1 MINNKIEDAI
11 KKMQENDI
19 DSAKLI
25 CESLL
30 KEKNEDPRIKNI
42 LAITLIKKNE
52 IEKALPIL
60 KSNKKQFPQYVPS
73 YVNIG
78 IINLK
83 KGKNNEALKYFKKT
97 LDLDPK
103 NLTAYENILIIL
115 LNENKTSEVSN
126 ILNEIQSKKIIF
138 NNYNY
143 YAAIN
148 YEKKNEFKKAFDCYS
163 LFSKDNPDSPQSLEG
178 LARLSQ
184 QSNDIK
190 NAITFYKKAISVT
203 PKAESLLNLSTCL
216 DLLGEEDEA
225 KACALNAKEISNEIN
240 ILLIANNKLA
250 TFFFREGR
258 YLEASEICHEAIEK
272 FKTLNNPNQ
281 VMIDNLKFIELTL
294 GGIIEEI
301 SLKRDTPYTEDKFSQ
316 KIARLNFDF
325 LNEKMDDETFNPK
338 TLHYPNQKM
347 IKSAINNH
355 NKINK
360 ENLIKI
366 IDLDFLVNFLKRDM
380 VDDIEI
386 EEFLIKVRSLCIS
399 LIVNNDEIIKN
410 KLFKNFIG
418 ALAIQ
423 CNKNEYIWE
432 TNDDDIK
439 NKDVL
444 LKKISEIKSP
454 LVIELEEEILALLTL
469 QTFKS
474 YEELSRNKNL
484 KNSQNAY
491 IRKIFELQVSQI
503 EEENKIKKDIKSL
516 EEINNKIS
524 IKVQNQYEENPYP
537 RWEIVDKVKTKFYS
551 DSVQNQIKPN
561 NNKISKRNLDS
572 KESILIAGCGTGL
585 HPIKVALNAQESKI
599 TALDLSFSSL
609 AYAQRKSNEMNIK
622 NINWIQG
629 DILKA
634 KELKTKFDYIESCG
648 VLHHMEDPIKGFKVL
663 NSLLKPGGFFK
674 IALYSS
680 TYKNLIKGL
689 HDYAAEKKIG
699 TSLDEIRQFRKYIK
713 LLNNEESRHVQTY
726 IKDFYSTS
734 EFRDLLLHSQ
744 EHFFSIDQIKKN
756 IIKNEFEFLGFVFSK
771 EIEKNFYKKNYPEDK
786 NLTDL
791 DNWEEIE
798 NKNPMI
804 FRSMYQFWLK
814 KKSSL

>member
-1 MINNKIEDAI
+1 MIHDKVEDAI
-11 KKMQENDI
+11 EKMQENDI

-30 KEKNEDPRIKNI
+30 KKKTKDPRIKNI
-42 LAITLIKKNE
+42 LSIILIKKNE

-83 KGKNNEALKYFKKT
+83 KGKNNEALKHFKKT

-115 LNENKTSEVSN
+115 LNEKKTSEVSN
-126 ILNEIQSKKIIF
+126 ILSEIKSKKIIF

-148 YEKKNEFKKAFDCYS
+148 CEKKHEYKKAFDYYS
-163 LFSKDNPDSPQSLEG
+163 LFSKDNPNNPESIEG
-178 LARLSQ
+178 MARISQ

-190 NAITFYKKAISVT
+190 NAITFYNRAISIA

-216 DLLGEEDEA
+216 ELFGEEEEA
-225 KACALNAKEISNEIN
+225 KACLFRAKEISDDIN
-240 ILLIANNKLA
+240 VLLIGNNKLA
-250 TFFFREGR
+250 NLLLKEER

-272 FKTLNNPNQ
+272 YKALKDPGS
-281 VMIDNLKFIELTL
+281 MIIENSYFIELTL
-294 GGIIEEI
+294 GAIVEQI
-301 SLKRDTPYTEDKFSQ
+301 SLKKNTPYGEDEFSQ
-316 KIARLNFDF
+316 KIAKLNFSF
-325 LNEKMDDETFNPK
+325 LNEKMEDETFNPK

-355 NKINK
+355 DKINK
-360 ENLIKI
+360 ENLKKI
-366 IDLDFLVNFLKRDM
+366 INLDFIINFLKRDM
-380 VDDIEI
+380 IDDIEI
-386 EEFLIKVRSLCIS
+386 EEFVIKLRSLCLS
-399 LIVNNDEIIKN
+399 LIANNDEIVKD

-444 LKKISEIKSP
+444 FKKISEIKSSK
-454 LVIELEEEILALLTL
+454 VIELEAEILALLTL

-474 YEELSRNKNL
+474 YKELLRNKNL
-484 KNSQNAY
+484 KNSPNPY
-491 IRKIFELQVSQI
+491 IKKIFELQVSQI

-524 IKVQNQYEENPYP
+524 IKVKDQYEENPYP

-551 DSVQNQIKPN
+551 DSIQNQIKPN
-561 NNKISKRNLDS
+561 TDKIGKRNLDN

-585 HPIKVALNAQESKI
+585 HPIRVALSAQESKI

-622 NINWIQG
+622 NIDWIQG

-634 KELKTKFDYIESCG
+634 NKLNTKFDYIESCG

-663 NSLLKPGGFFK
+663 SSLLKPSGLIK

-680 TYKNLIKGL
+680 TYKSLIKGL
-689 HDYAAEKKIG
+689 SEYASEKKIG
-699 TSLDEIRQFRKYIK
+699 TSLNEIRQFRRYIK
-713 LLNNEESRHVQTY
+713 RLNNKESIHAKTY

-771 EIEKNFYKKNYPEDK
+771 DSEKNFYKENYPDDK

-791 DNWEEIE
+791 NNWEEIE
-798 NKNPMI
+798 FKNPMI

-814 KKSSL
+814 KNS